1 MTVILELKPE
11 VEAAARSEAQAS
23 GVPLEHYLQSF
34 LERTLPQPPQEQDQ
48 ESIRQQ
54 RLEILAR
61 VQGKY
66 AGLPGGSEDFA
77 ARKEGEK
84 ALEERRWAG
93 SQ

>member
-23 GVPLEHYLQSF
+23 GMQLEHYLQSF
-34 LERTLPQPPQEQDQ
+34 LERALPQPLQEHDQ
-48 ESIRQQ
+48 ESIRRH

-77 ARKEGEK
+77 ARKEWEK
-84 ALEERRWAG
+84 ALEERH
-93 SQ
+93 

>member
-34 LERTLPQPPQEQDQ
+34 LERALPPHKQDQ
-48 ESIRQQ
+48 ENIRQQ
-54 RLEILAR
+54 RLETLSRI
-61 VQGKY
+61 QGKY

-77 ARKEGEK
+77 ARKEEEK
-84 ALEERRWAG
+84 ALEERRWVG
-93 SQ
+93 NQ

>member
-23 GVPLEHYLQSF
+23 GMPLEHYLQSF
-34 LERTLPQPPQEQDQ
+34 LERALPQPPQDQ
-48 ESIRQQ
+48 ESIRRQ

-66 AGLPGGSEDFA
+66 AGLSGGSENFA
-77 ARKEGEK
+77 ARKEEEK
-84 ALEERRWAG
+84 ALEERRWVG
-93 SQ
+93 DR